1 MSNRHQQEILD
12 AAKRAAIEAASG
24 ERQRCL
30 WVLGEIERKAQA
42 GLDAKFM
49 GAADLQLA
57 KVRMELTKAIVA
69 AARTLIL
76 TGVRPAP
83 KPPTGGIVAP

>member
-1 MSNRHQQEILD
+1 MSNRQQQEIRN
-12 AAKRAAIEAASG
+12 AATRAAIDAAVS
-24 ERQRCL
+24 ERNRCL

-83 KPPTGGIVAP
+83 KPPTEIEKP